1 MLLYV
6 IPLYIFL
13 NKHPVIERALILTE
27 FYASQGPRSVTA
39 GPGIMGKAYIMWRL
53 REEARM

>member
-27 FYASQGPRSVTA
+27 FYASQGPRSITA
-39 GPGIMGKAYIMWRL
+39 GPGIMGKAYIM
-53 REEARM
+53 